1 MTEKVYLCSFK
12 TVFGTMEKKHEE
24 LRRLVEQVL
33 GMEVKTPSD
42 FELLQNQ
49 IGEKIGERLS
59 LSTLKRFWGY
69 VDKDNTD
76 YRVRVTTLDILSQ
89 FAGYQSWVAFC
100 QADLAASDESGT
112 SVSRHLYV
120 KELALGTHIV
130 LKWNPDRVV
139 TLRYEGEDLLTV
151 VESINSKLRSGDTCH
166 CTHIV
171 EGMALT
177 LFLLVREGTLMGNY
191 VCGKTHGVA
200 FAVRS

>member
-1 MTEKVYLCSFK
+1 
-12 TVFGTMEKKHEE
+12 MEKKHEE

-151 VESINSKLRSGDTCH
+151 VESINSKLRPGDTCH
-166 CTHIV
+166 CSHIV

-177 LFLLVREGTLMGNY
+177 LFSLVREGTLMSNY